1 MMIIMMMMM
10 MMMMMVVVMM
20 MMMMMMMVMITE
32 PLKGFPLLCCDPGSF
47 HVLFD
52 ERLVSQIPAY
62 CPSLSWELPHAK
74 ICHMRPFLYKN
85 FFCLILNFLQLSQN
99 ETKMFL

>member
-10 MMMMMVVVMM
+10 MMMMMV
-20 MMMMMMMVMITE
+20 MMMMVMMMMVMMMMVMMMVMMTE

-47 HVLFD
+47 HVLFN

-62 CPSLSWELPHAK
+62 C
-74 ICHMRPFLYKN
+74 HMQQFVL
-85 FFCLILNFLQLSQN
+85 
-99 ETKMFL
+99 